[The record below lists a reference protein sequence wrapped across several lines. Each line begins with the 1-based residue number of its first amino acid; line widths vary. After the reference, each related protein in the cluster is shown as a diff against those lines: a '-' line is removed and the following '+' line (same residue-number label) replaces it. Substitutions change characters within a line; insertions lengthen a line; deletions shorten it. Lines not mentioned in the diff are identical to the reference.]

1 MRPYIESFT
10 LLTNRQELDYI
21 WDEVN
26 YTCYDTFYPFKIF
39 MDDRLPRVDFEPIT
53 IFYGGNGSGKSTL
66 LNMIAEKAGVKRTSP
81 FNQSVLFPEYVKRT
95 KMQAR
100 EIPYNSRIMTSDDV
114 FEHILRVRNIN
125 RGVDHRREELLDEY
139 YGIVSEAQS
148 QTPGVLRSLDE
159 YDEWKRK
166 SEIRSGK
173 ISASQHVRRNM
184 KGNIDMHSN
193 GENAML
199 YFVDNITEDA
209 VYLLDEPENS
219 LSIEYQLRLKQFLED
234 SARHFGCQLI
244 ITTHSPI
251 LLSMKG
257 AKIYDLDEFPV
268 TTKKWTEL
276 ENVRKYFEFFEERR
290 EEFI

>member
-10 LLTNRQELDYI
+10 LLTNREELDYI
-21 WDEVN
+21 WDEVKM
-26 YTCYDTFYPFKIF
+26 TCYDTFYPFKIF

-81 FNQSVLFPEYVKRT
+81 FNRSVLFPEYVKRT
-95 KMQAR
+95 RMSAR
-100 EIPYNSRIMTSDDV
+100 EIPYNSRVMTSDDV
-114 FEHILRVRNIN
+114 FEHILKVRNIN
-125 RGVDHRREELLDEY
+125 SRVDNRRDELLEEY
-139 YGIVSEAQS
+139 YDIADPLKPSVG
-148 QTPGVLRSLDE
+148 LRSLAE

-166 SEIRSGK
+166 SDIRSGK
-173 ISASQHVRRNM
+173 TSASRYVRQNM
-184 KGNIDMHSN
+184 RGNIDMHSN

-219 LSIEYQLRLKQFLED
+219 LSIEYQLRLKEFLED

-268 TTKKWTEL
+268 CTKKWTEL

>member
-10 LLTNRQELDYI
+10 LLTNREELDYI
-21 WDEVN
+21 WDEVKL
-26 YTCYDTFYPFKIF
+26 TCYDTFYPFKIF
-39 MDDRLPRVDFEPIT
+39 MDNRLPRVDFEPIT

-66 LNMIAEKAGVKRTSP
+66 LNMIAEKARIARTSP
-81 FNQSVLFPEYVKRT
+81 FNQSVLFPEYVKRASM
-95 KMQAR
+95 KAR
-100 EIPYNSRIMTSDDV
+100 EIPYNSRVMTSDDV
-114 FEHILRVRNIN
+114 FEHILNVRSINI
-125 RGVDHRREELLDEY
+125 GVDRRRDDLLDEY
-139 YGIVSEAQS
+139 YDIADPRRPTQRLS
-148 QTPGVLRSLDE
+148 SLSE
-159 YDEWKRK
+159 YDEWKRIH
-166 SEIRSGK
+166 EIRSGK
-173 ISASQHVRRNM
+173 VSASRYVRKNM

-268 TTKKWTEL
+268 KVKPWTEL
-276 ENVRKYFEFFEERR
+276 ENVRKYFEFFDEHRD
-290 EEFI
+290 EFI

>member
-10 LLTNRQELDYI
+10 LLTNREELDYI

-66 LNMIAEKAGVKRTSP
+66 LNIIAEKARVTRTAP
-81 FNQSVLFPEYVKRT
+81 FNQSVLFPEYVMRT
-95 KMQAR
+95 SMSAR
-100 EIPYNSRIMTSDDV
+100 EIPRHSRIMTSDDV

-125 RGVDHRREELLDEY
+125 QGVDDRRDDLLSEY
-139 YGIVSEAQS
+139 YEIARSSG
-148 QTPGVLRSLDE
+148 GLRSLAE

-166 SEIRSGK
+166 SDIRSGK
-173 ISASQHVRRNM
+173 TSASRYVRQNM
-184 KGNIDMHSN
+184 RGNIDMHSN

-219 LSIEYQLRLKQFLED
+219 LSIEYQLRLKEFLED

-244 ITTHSPI
+244 ITTHSPV

-268 TTKKWTEL
+268 KVKGWTEL
-276 ENVRKYFEFFEERR
+276 ENVRKYFDFFEEHR

>member
-10 LLTNRQELDYI
+10 LLTNREELDYI
-21 WDEVN
+21 WDEVKL
-26 YTCYDTFYPFKIF
+26 TCYDTFYPFKIF
-39 MDDRLPRVDFEPIT
+39 MDNRLPKVEFEPIT

-66 LNMIAEKAGVKRTSP
+66 LNMIAEKARIARTSP
-81 FNQSVLFPEYVKRT
+81 FNQSVLFPEYVKRASM
-95 KMQAR
+95 KAR
-100 EIPYNSRIMTSDDV
+100 EIPTNSRVMTSDDV
-114 FEHILRVRNIN
+114 FEYILNVRNIN
-125 RGVDHRREELLDEY
+125 KGVDRRRDDLLSEY
-139 YGIVSEAQS
+139 YGIADPMRPPSALNSLSEY
-148 QTPGVLRSLDE
+148 E
-159 YDEWKRK
+159 EWKK
-166 SEIRSGK
+166 THEIRSGK
-173 ISASQHVRRNM
+173 VSASRYVRKNM

-268 TTKKWTEL
+268 KTKKWTEL
-276 ENVRKYFEFFEERR
+276 ENVRKYFDFFEEHR

>member
-1 MRPYIESFT
+1 MKPYIESFT

-39 MDDRLPRVDFEPIT
+39 MDDRLPRIDFEPIT

-66 LNMIAEKAGVKRTSP
+66 LNMIAEKAEVIRTSP
-81 FNQSVLFPEYVKRT
+81 FNKSVLFPEYVKRT
-95 KMQAR
+95 TMKAR
-100 EIPYNSRIMTSDDV
+100 EIPRHSRIMTSDDV
-114 FEHILRVRNIN
+114 FEHILKVRNFNYDI
-125 RGVDHRREELLDEY
+125 DDRRDELLDEY
-139 YGIVSEAQS
+139 YGIADPFKS
-148 QTPGVLRSLDE
+148 PKRLNSLSD
-159 YDEWKRK
+159 YDEWKK
-166 SEIRSGK
+166 EHEIKSGK
-173 ISASQHVRRNM
+173 LSASRYVRQNM
-184 KGNIDMHSN
+184 RGNIDMHSN

-219 LSIEYQLRLKQFLED
+219 LSIEYQLRLKEFLED

-268 TTKKWTEL
+268 ETKSWTEL
-276 ENVRKYFEFFEERR
+276 PNVRKYFEFFEEHR
-290 EEFI
+290 EEF

>member
-21 WDEVN
+21 WDEVKK
-26 YTCYDTFYPFKIF
+26 TCYDTFYPFKIF

-66 LNMIAEKAGVKRTSP
+66 LNMIAEKARIARTAP
-81 FNQSVLFPEYVKRT
+81 FNHSVLFPEYVKRAS
-95 KMQAR
+95 MRAR
-100 EIPYNSRIMTSDDV
+100 EIPRHSRIMTSDDV
-114 FEHILRVRNIN
+114 FEYILNVRNIN
-125 RGVDHRREELLDEY
+125 IGVDRRRDDLLDEY
-139 YGIVSEAQS
+139 YGIADPNKP
-148 QTPGVLRSLDE
+148 TARLGSLAE
-159 YDEWKRK
+159 YDEWKRIH
-166 SEIRSGK
+166 EIRSGK
-173 ISASQHVRRNM
+173 VSASQYVRRNM
-184 KGNIDMHSN
+184 KGNIDMHFN

-244 ITTHSPI
+244 ITTHSPV

-268 TTKKWTEL
+268 KTKKWTEL
-276 ENVRKYFEFFEERR
+276 ENVRRYFEFFEEHR
-290 EEFI
+290 EEFIN